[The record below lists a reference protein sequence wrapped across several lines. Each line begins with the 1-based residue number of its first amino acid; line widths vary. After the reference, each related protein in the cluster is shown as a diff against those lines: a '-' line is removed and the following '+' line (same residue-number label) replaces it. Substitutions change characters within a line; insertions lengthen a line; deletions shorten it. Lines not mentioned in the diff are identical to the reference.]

1 MRIFPIVSYL
11 CARMKKK
18 RLKLVLVL
26 MLCTICAKAIDV
38 RSYTV
43 GVDMGLPSIDIR
55 SIAQDDMGY
64 MWFGTTNGLLR
75 YNGYTFNIFLEKTE
89 PLLYDNH
96 IRDILYWK
104 EGLLVVRVQG
114 DFCTLFD
121 THQGCFML
129 FPVGQERLKGYTRIT
144 IDSHQRLWLYNDR
157 HEGVCISCDKR
168 QFSCTYYSSVHPVPE
183 EMRSAL
189 RVFQD
194 NQGNPIDI
202 IGQDLLLYHDL
213 KTGKSHRIRVSDEVL
228 PKPHYVL
235 RYSVV
240 TQGSLVWVSSYGRGI
255 AVYDKQT
262 GATEYIRKSGGV
274 IQTDFILKICPDHQ
288 GNIWALQEYKG
299 AACLSID
306 QRACKMF
313 DISTGSRE
321 DPANF
326 VKALFLLHDGSAY
339 ASGNTGELVRLKPGH
354 GIVQRTSFDGDVI
367 LSGCEDRAHRLWL
380 GGRTKGVHVGGRW
393 YAADAN
399 DTTAL
404 SDNKVNSMVCDTKG
418 RVWMATQNG
427 QLDVAVGNYANGDIH
442 FRHYLPAS
450 QYSALAVDHR
460 GHIWVG
466 SQSYV
471 YNFDPDELLHNPE
484 AYRQYNPCESQTGV
498 NDVVHIMEDSRHQ
511 VWIATA
517 GKGVFVYD
525 NTHYSTAE
533 GQHTSSDTLFHH
545 ISTADGLINDMVAS
559 VAEDNLGV
567 VWIAT
572 QQGISRYDSS
582 TGIIH
587 NMTTDDNPSFNF
599 HTDRTA
605 CLWPD
610 GRLAFGTSGGIA
622 VYTPSPM
629 PHQPVISV
637 QQHSYLT
644 VTDVFINGI
653 NMRQWEDNGQRRV
666 LSHGGELKLHN
677 GENSLTFQFSDFNYN
692 AGSKTLYNYWL
703 EGYDRQWSQP
713 SVVSQATYRNLP
725 FGHYRLHVNAS
736 RDGGQV
742 ADIYLLDVA
751 IAPPLWL
758 SWRAWVVYVLLAVIV
773 GYIVYRQLRTVYH
786 LRQMVAVEKQM
797 TDFKLRFFT
806 NISHEFRTPL
816 TIIHGSLDRIRQSK
830 NLPEDI
836 KRPISNIVR
845 SESRMM
851 RLVNQLLEFRK
862 MEKGKLQLALQETD
876 IIAFLRNIFDGFM
889 DVAENKH
896 IHYVFLPQIKS
907 YKVFVDRGYIDK
919 IAYNLLSNA
928 FKYTPSGGDVTMR
941 IHIDELSR
949 QFSFSVTDTGV
960 GVPKEKQGELFQ
972 RFVQSTFRGD
982 SIGIGLNLTKELV
995 DVHHGR
1001 ITFADNNPQGSVFTV
1016 VMPTDMSVYSPAD
1029 FLQADNILIREQ
1041 GEKDVLTAPTEYQEM
1056 PPKPL
1061 NNRRI
1066 LIVEDDVE
1074 VLKYT
1079 KDLMSPYFHVVTAI
1093 DGNEAWMQ
1101 LETQDIDLVVTDV
1114 MMPVMDGYELTRK
1127 INTDPRFQD
1136 IPVIMLTAVSDAQTE
1151 SKGLDTGADA
1161 FLTKPFE
1168 NEVLVSTCISLI
1180 GKRDLL
1186 RKKYA
1191 TEQHTELVPKVV
1203 KEEVDGKFLS
1213 VFDTWIE
1220 LHLGDT
1226 GLSVDDMAVAM
1237 QLGRTVFYQKVKS
1250 LTGMTPNDYLRKRRL
1265 DRAASMFREGYSNV
1279 SEVAYK
1285 TGFSSTNNFTTL
1297 FKQQFGTT
1305 PKKYQMGKD
1314 NFSH

>member
-1 MRIFPIVSYL
+1 
-11 CARMKKK
+11 MKKK
-18 RLKLVLVL
+18 RLKLALAL
-26 MLCTICAKAIDV
+26 MLCIVNAEAISV
-38 RSYTV
+38 RSYIV
-43 GVDMGLPSIDIR
+43 GADMGLPSIDIR

-75 YNGYTFNIFLEKTE
+75 YNGYTFNIYSEKTE

-114 DFCTLFD
+114 EYCTLFD
-121 THQGCFML
+121 THQGCFIL
-129 FPVGQERLKGYTRIT
+129 FPVEQERLKGYNRIS
-144 IDSHQRLWLYNDR
+144 IDSRQRLWLYNDR
-157 HEGVCISCDKR
+157 REGVCISCDKR
-168 QFSCTYYSSVHPVPE
+168 QFVCTYYDCAQPVPE
-183 EMRSAL
+183 EVWPAR
-189 RVFQD
+189 RVFYD

-202 IGQDLLLYHDL
+202 LGQDLLFYHEI
-213 KTGKSHRIRVSDEVL
+213 KTGKSYKIRVSDEVQ
-228 PKPHYVL
+228 PKSHYVL
-235 RYSVV
+235 RYSAV

-262 GATEYIRKSGGV
+262 GLTEYIRKSDGV

-288 GNIWALQEYKG
+288 GNIWALQEYMG

-306 QRACKMF
+306 QRVCEMF

-326 VKALFLLHDGSAY
+326 VKALFQLHDGTGY
-339 ASGNTGELVRLKPGH
+339 ASGNTGELVHLKSGQ
-354 GIVQRTSFDGDVI
+354 GILQRTTMDGDVI
-367 LSGCEDRAHRLWL
+367 LSGCEDHDHRLWL
-380 GGRTKGVHVGGRW
+380 GSRTKGVHVGYRW
-393 YAADAN
+393 YAAEAA

-404 SDNKVNSMVCDTKG
+404 SDNKVNSVVCDTKG
-418 RVWMATQNG
+418 RIWLATQNG
-427 QLDVAVGNYANGDIH
+427 QLDVALGDYARGDIR
-442 FRHYLPAS
+442 FRHFLPAS

-460 GHIWVG
+460 GHIWAG
-466 SQSYV
+466 SQSYL
-471 YNFDPDELLHNPE
+471 YTFDPDELLSNPE
-484 AYRQYNPCESQTGV
+484 AYRQYNPSGSRTGV

-525 NTHYSTAE
+525 NTYYSTAE
-533 GQHTSSDTLFHH
+533 GTNTSSDTLFHH

-559 VAEDNLGV
+559 TVEDNLGV

-587 NMTTDDNPSFNF
+587 NMATDDTPSFNF

-605 CLWPD
+605 CQLQD

-622 VYTPSPM
+622 VYTPLPIPGLQTSTEPK
-629 PHQPVISV
+629 HR
-637 QQHSYLT
+637 YLT
-644 VTDVFINGI
+644 VTDVFINGV
-653 NMRQWEDNGQRRV
+653 NMQQWEDVGQRRIPAN
-666 LSHGGELKLHN
+666 GGELKLHN
-677 GENSLTFQFSDFNYN
+677 GENSLTFQFSDFNYC
-692 AGSKTLYNYWL
+692 AGSKTIYSYWL
-703 EGYDRQWSQP
+703 EGYDRQCSQP
-713 SVVSQATYRNLP
+713 SVASQATYRNLP
-725 FGHYRLHVNAS
+725 YGHYRLHVNAS

-742 ADIYLLDVA
+742 ADTYMLDID

-758 SWRAWVVYVLLAVIV
+758 SWWAWVIYVLLSVVV
-773 GYIVYRQLRTVYH
+773 GCVVFRQLRTVYR
-786 LRQMVAVEKQM
+786 LRQMVAIEKQM

-816 TIIHGSLDRIRQSK
+816 TIIHGSIDRIRQSK

-862 MEKGKLQLALQETD
+862 MEKGRLQLALQETD

-889 DVAENKH
+889 DVADNKH
-896 IHYVFLPQIKS
+896 IHYVFLPQVKS
-907 YKVFVDRGYIDK
+907 YDVFVDRAHIDK

-941 IHIDELSR
+941 IHIDEQLR
-949 QFSFSVTDTGV
+949 QFSFSVIDTGV

-995 DVHHGR
+995 EVHHGH
-1001 ITFADNNPQGSVFTV
+1001 ISFAENEPQGSVFTV
-1016 VMPTDMSVYSPAD
+1016 VMPTDKSIYSPDD
-1029 FLQADNILIREQ
+1029 FLRADSVLIREQ
-1041 GEKDVLTAPTEYQEM
+1041 AEKDVLSIPTEYQEM

-1061 NNRRI
+1061 NNRSI

-1074 VLKYT
+1074 VLKYI
-1079 KDLMSPYFHVVTAI
+1079 KDLMSPYFHVVTALH
-1093 DGNEAWMQ
+1093 GSEAWQQ
-1101 LETQDIDLVVTDV
+1101 LEKQDVDLVITDV
-1114 MMPVMDGYELTRK
+1114 MMPMMDGYELTKK
-1127 INTDPRFQD
+1127 INADPRFQD

-1151 SKGLDTGADA
+1151 SKGLDAGADA
-1161 FLTKPFE
+1161 YLTKPFE

-1180 GKRDLL
+1180 GKRDML
-1186 RKKYA
+1186 RKKFA
-1191 TEQHTELVPKVV
+1191 TELHEQPVLPKVI
-1203 KEEVDGKFLS
+1203 KEEIDGKFLS

-1220 LHLGDT
+1220 LHLGDS
-1226 GLSVDDMAVAM
+1226 GLSVDDMADAM

-1250 LTGMTPNDYLRKRRL
+1250 LTGMTPNDYLRRRRL

-1285 TGFSSTNNFTTL
+1285 TGFSSSNNFTTL

-1314 NFSH
+1314 NFSQ